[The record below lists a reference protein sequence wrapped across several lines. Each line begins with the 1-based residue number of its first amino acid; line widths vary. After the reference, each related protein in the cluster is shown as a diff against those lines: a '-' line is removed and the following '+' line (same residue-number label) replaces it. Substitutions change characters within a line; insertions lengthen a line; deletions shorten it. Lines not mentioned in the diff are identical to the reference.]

1 MRLSL
6 LLLSTVVADEAV
18 KLGVL
23 YQQGL
28 ASYSGFHPSSP
39 SLNGDNFFLHPNAPP
54 TDGVIT
60 FQIDTVAPCFRL
72 TATLYNAAG
81 HCTDCDGVLVT
92 ISTPV
97 ETLLSQIVRPGARH
111 DVDVAVSQQTD
122 ALTVTVN
129 AISAH
134 TSDWFYLQH
143 AVLQCAFSPPPPP
156 LPPLPPTPPPPL
168 RPPPPFPP
176 PPTPPPVAPPPL
188 SPPPSSP
195 PTDVVVAQLL
205 DVVASLQQELQEL
218 RGRVSELE
226 AANTCAKFYL
236 SGPTNSTCRMS
247 PYSRPGTGDPL
258 ATSFRIAT
266 TNV

>member
-143 AVLQCAFSPPPPP
+143 GCGHQATPRPR
-156 LPPLPPTPPPPL
+156 PTA
-168 RPPPPFPP
+168 
-176 PPTPPPVAPPPL
+176 APRTL
-188 SPPPSSP
+188 I
-195 PTDVVVAQLL
+195 LHH
-205 DVVASLQQELQEL
+205 
-218 RGRVSELE
+218 
-226 AANTCAKFYL
+226 FYL
-236 SGPTNSTCRMS
+236 SLPTYPLSQGTAVCVLSASVSTTATLTVTTATLTIAAAPS
-247 PYSRPGTGDPL
+247 ATGGRPLGRPL
-258 ATSFRIAT
+258 PAR
-266 TNV
+266 VGLVL